1 MNKYR
6 ANYKRQTALGDF
18 TISNPGALKDID
30 NYKYFSELKE
40 LHQKYEG
47 TYHDNLLSL
56 KKNNI
61 LQIISNLN
69 YYESPSF
76 PTVLVDDKKK
86 EEKVY
91 IYTDIY
97 GREFNFLNLK
107 EKYLGDFKVYENKLA
122 IYDIT
127 YPYYAN
133 PANASKFAK
142 NGGLNV
148 NDYIKKLGDTYLEFK
163 IQNGVYK
170 VYEISDKEIIM
181 DQSLSIIMD
190 PEEIDCNFLRG
201 LYLKKR

>member
-1 MNKYR
+1 
-6 ANYKRQTALGDF
+6 
-18 TISNPGALKDID
+18 
-30 NYKYFSELKE
+30 
-40 LHQKYEG
+40 
-47 TYHDNLLSL
+47 
-56 KKNNI
+56 
-61 LQIISNLN
+61 
-69 YYESPSF
+69 F

-91 IYTDIY
+91 IYTDIH

-148 NDYIKKLGDTYLEFK
+148 KDYIKKLGDTYLEFK

-170 VYEISDKEIIM
+170 VYEISDKELIM

-201 LYLKKR
+201 LYLKKK

>member
-148 NDYIKKLGDTYLEFK
+148 NDYIK
-163 IQNGVYK
+163 
-170 VYEISDKEIIM
+170 
-181 DQSLSIIMD
+181 
-190 PEEIDCNFLRG
+190 
-201 LYLKKR
+201 